1 MQLGGDECPLLGVYR
16 TLSYMVGKTQLETEN
31 DMQLTVD
38 TLDNEVKSAVI
49 NIGKDNGYIE
59 AFLWEGVVRLNV
71 FNKEG
76 DVVHNYAIETK
87 DLCAKGGW
95 TAPKFEPAQEH
106 YEGEGK

>member
-1 MQLGGDECPLLGVYR
+1 MWRILHNAASHSLANNWEI
-16 TLSYMVGKTQLETEN
+16 
-31 DMQLTVD
+31 DMKLTVD

-76 DVVHNYAIETK
+76 DVVHNYAITTK

-106 YEGEGK
+106 YEGDSK